1 MYANVEKAS
10 AIDQACWALGVNV
23 SLSKEVL
30 RVAFVRKPVIENYSS
45 KKNMDQDED

>member
-1 MYANVEKAS
+1 M
-10 AIDQACWALGVNV
+10 NV

-45 KKNMDQDED
+45 KKNINQDED